1 MRLNLDSPGRI
12 FYALYRETIM
22 NHRLNDFEK
31 RRSDRKQL
39 YYYLKV
45 IHDRTGALAGYL
57 GDISTKG
64 IMLLARESVE
74 LKKVFKFRINL
85 NEEFGME
92 EDLVFD
98 AESLWCE
105 KDANPEF
112 FIIGFRFVDMD
123 QARLDIVTYLIKKY
137 GFSE

>member
-1 MRLNLDSPGRI
+1 MNSRI
-12 FYALYRETIM
+12 LQ
-22 NHRLNDFEK
+22 NFEK
-31 RRSDRKQL
+31 RRFDRKQL

-45 IHDRTGALAGYL
+45 LHEKTGALAGYL
-57 GDISTKG
+57 GDISLKG
-64 IMLLARESVE
+64 LMLFSKESAE

-85 NEEFGME
+85 NEEFGMKE
-92 EDLVFD
+92 NLVFN

-112 FIIGFRFVDMD
+112 FIIGFKFMDMD
-123 QARLDIVTYLIKKY
+123 QAGIDIVTYLIKKY